1 MVSEASDH
9 GCFSPCACGGMVHH
23 GRSTWFEEVCLPQG
37 SLEAKEE
44 RGRDQVTNILFKGM
58 LPITFV
64 PLGSPPKDFITF

>member
-1 MVSEASDH
+1 
-9 GCFSPCACGGMVHH
+9 MVHH